1 MQRKNDKKTKVTNA
15 QIDVLCT
22 FFEENPELVLGYK
35 KTPKNFKAVFVKWQK
50 ITPHLNSL
58 GVQKDPSQW
67 AKYLRNHRANLKHR
81 NFKWK
86 QNRNGSGPIICNA
99 DDFSEIAFRMLQV
112 FRKGKSKPHGSQ
124 VKQDELPKSLCDSCF
139 TLLTKFSDFKKT
151 CIQSENI
158 LQGLVHDLSKS
169 IKSEPVHENYV
180 ELQTKL
186 ERSTSEEKQD
196 IVRVKAEEFNDAD
209 SLGADL
215 DDDIG
220 AYDDSNCTVRSIDQL
235 TCKLCSKVFKSP
247 RTLKMHY
254 DTHGDRKIKICD
266 VCGKGFKND
275 LTLKA
280 HLETHIE
287 NRERRY
293 TCQHCGKK
301 YLSKKT
307 CASHVSRRHSDK
319 RYICHHCNY
328 PFTDKSNLAKHILIH
343 EGKQRLHKCDI
354 CLKTYSSQSALVV
367 HKRLHTGERPFLC
380 NYCPKSFS
388 NRRMLVDHQRIHTGE
403 KPHKCLS
410 QPPYGHYN
418 HVSCLHSAYDTVTTG
433 DSCGMLPGLVRTPVW
448 PLQSR
453 VVPPL
458 HIRYGDDCVDSCGML
473 PGLVRTPVRPL
484 QSRVVPPL
492 HIRYGD
498 DCVDSCGMLPIL
510 VPTSVRPLQSRVV
523 PPLRIRHGDD
533 WGLMW
538 HVTRTSPHPRT
549 AIRITCRASTPHT
562 TRRRLWGLMW
572 HVTRTSP
579 HPRTAIRITCRA
591 STAYDTAT
599 TVGTHVACY
608 QD

>member
-1 MQRKNDKKTKVTNA
+1 MENISSSCRACLITSETFSYFLDKLN
-15 QIDVLCT
+15 LEMYWFCT
-22 FFEENPELVLGYK
+22 SIE
-35 KTPKNFKAVFVKWQK
+35 
-50 ITPHLNSL
+50 
-58 GVQKDPSQW
+58 
-67 AKYLRNHRANLKHR
+67 
-81 NFKWK
+81 
-86 QNRNGSGPIICNA
+86 
-99 DDFSEIAFRMLQV
+99 
-112 FRKGKSKPHGSQ
+112 
-124 VKQDELPKSLCDSCF
+124 
-139 TLLTKFSDFKKT
+139 FSDFKKT

-220 AYDDSNCTVRSIDQL
+220 AYDDSNCTVRRLKKPIKIKINFTKTILKPRQLKKRFNFKCGLCNKKFGFKERFEAHMMEHEGKSTSIYCVPCNKTFTTWGGLKRHNDCEHSNLSIDQL

-403 KPHKCLS
+403 KPHKCL
-410 QPPYGHYN
+410 
-418 HVSCLHSAYDTVTTG
+418 VCE
-433 DSCGMLPGLVRTPVW
+433 
-448 PLQSR
+448 QSFTQR
-453 VVPPL
+453 
-458 HIRYGDDCVDSCGML
+458 GTMK
-473 PGLVRTPVRPL
+473 
-484 QSRVVPPL
+484 
-492 HIRYGD
+492 
-498 DCVDSCGMLPIL
+498 
-510 VPTSVRPLQSRVV
+510 
-523 PPLRIRHGDD
+523 RHMKVHD
-533 WGLMW
+533 
-538 HVTRTSPHPRT
+538 
-549 AIRITCRASTPHT
+549 
-562 TRRRLWGLMW
+562 RLC
-572 HVTRTSP
+572 T
-579 HPRTAIRITCRA
+579 
-591 STAYDTAT
+591 
-599 TVGTHVACY
+599 
-608 QD
+608 

>member
-1 MQRKNDKKTKVTNA
+1 M
-15 QIDVLCT
+15 
-22 FFEENPELVLGYK
+22 
-35 KTPKNFKAVFVKWQK
+35 
-50 ITPHLNSL
+50 
-58 GVQKDPSQW
+58 
-67 AKYLRNHRANLKHR
+67 YLRNHRANLKHR

-124 VKQDELPKSLCDSCF
+124 NSNVSCFNSESDVKAEPNSELETIVIKEELERDSDLNDVDRNELTQSIPMGTQIFLSSNEETPQAFVNASNVTDEFDIFARNMAQQLRALPIDIALETQEIMWSVKQDELPKSLCDSCF

-220 AYDDSNCTVRSIDQL
+220 AYDDSNCTVRRLARSSRRVAQVPFCPTTKRQRRLPPVARTDSTSIYCVPCNKTFTTWGGLKRHNDCEHSNLSIDQL

-403 KPHKCLS
+403 KPHKCL
-410 QPPYGHYN
+410 
-418 HVSCLHSAYDTVTTG
+418 VCE
-433 DSCGMLPGLVRTPVW
+433 
-448 PLQSR
+448 QSFTQR
-453 VVPPL
+453 
-458 HIRYGDDCVDSCGML
+458 GTMK
-473 PGLVRTPVRPL
+473 
-484 QSRVVPPL
+484 
-492 HIRYGD
+492 
-498 DCVDSCGMLPIL
+498 
-510 VPTSVRPLQSRVV
+510 
-523 PPLRIRHGDD
+523 RHMKVHD
-533 WGLMW
+533 
-538 HVTRTSPHPRT
+538 
-549 AIRITCRASTPHT
+549 
-562 TRRRLWGLMW
+562 RLC
-572 HVTRTSP
+572 T
-579 HPRTAIRITCRA
+579 
-591 STAYDTAT
+591 
-599 TVGTHVACY
+599 
-608 QD
+608 

>member
-1 MQRKNDKKTKVTNA
+1 M
-15 QIDVLCT
+15 
-22 FFEENPELVLGYK
+22 
-35 KTPKNFKAVFVKWQK
+35 
-50 ITPHLNSL
+50 
-58 GVQKDPSQW
+58 
-67 AKYLRNHRANLKHR
+67 YLRNHRANLKHR

-220 AYDDSNCTVRSIDQL
+220 AYDDSNCTVRRLARSSRRVAQVPFCPTTKRQRRLPPVARTDSTSIYCVPCNKTFTTWGGLKRHNDCEHSNLSIDQL

-403 KPHKCLS
+403 KPHKCL
-410 QPPYGHYN
+410 
-418 HVSCLHSAYDTVTTG
+418 VCE
-433 DSCGMLPGLVRTPVW
+433 
-448 PLQSR
+448 QSFTQR
-453 VVPPL
+453 
-458 HIRYGDDCVDSCGML
+458 GTMK
-473 PGLVRTPVRPL
+473 
-484 QSRVVPPL
+484 
-492 HIRYGD
+492 
-498 DCVDSCGMLPIL
+498 
-510 VPTSVRPLQSRVV
+510 
-523 PPLRIRHGDD
+523 RHMKVHD
-533 WGLMW
+533 
-538 HVTRTSPHPRT
+538 
-549 AIRITCRASTPHT
+549 
-562 TRRRLWGLMW
+562 RLC
-572 HVTRTSP
+572 T
-579 HPRTAIRITCRA
+579 
-591 STAYDTAT
+591 
-599 TVGTHVACY
+599 
-608 QD
+608 